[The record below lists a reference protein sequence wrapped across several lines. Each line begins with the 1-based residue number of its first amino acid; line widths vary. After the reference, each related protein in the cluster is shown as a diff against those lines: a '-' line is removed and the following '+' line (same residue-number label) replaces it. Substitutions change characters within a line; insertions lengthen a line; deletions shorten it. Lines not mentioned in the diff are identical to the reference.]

1 MNRLADRYTAANDGL
16 GRRLHST
23 SQSHNQERPSHLIL
37 LSTPSPRTPEDAT
50 PAFSTPQNP
59 TVAQCS
65 THQNPTVMKGRATS
79 LSTLPES
86 HSQEG
91 EQSSPTLNPPE
102 SHSQEGGQSYK
113 SEHLTRIPQSG
124 RWAELQI

>member
-1 MNRLADRYTAANDGL
+1 MNRLADSYTAANDGL

-50 PAFSTPQNP
+50 PAFSTLQNP

-65 THQNPTVMKGRATS
+65 THQNPTVMKVGRATN
-79 LSTLPES
+79 LSTL
-86 HSQEG
+86 
-91 EQSSPTLNPPE
+91 PE

-113 SEHLTRIPQSG
+113 SEHLTRIPQLG

>member
-50 PAFSTPQNP
+50 PAFSTLQNP

-79 LSTLPES
+79 LNTLPES
-86 HSQEG
+86 HRDE
-91 EQSSPTLNPPE
+91 
-102 SHSQEGGQSYK
+102 GQSYK
-113 SEHLTRIPQSG
+113 SEHLTRIPQLG
-124 RWAELQI
+124 RLAELQV